1 MDKEQYLREDIVY
14 SEDLIN
20 ELGESCS
27 DKDRA
32 DSLRLAAEQ
41 LGSSTQ
47 VDDSDDAL
55 ALRSFLKLPAEAKR
69 RLSKKQAVA

>member
-1 MDKEQYLREDIVY
+1 MNFK
-14 SEDLIN
+14 S
-20 ELGESCS
+20 SS

-55 ALRSFLKLPAEAKR
+55 ALRSF
-69 RLSKKQAVA
+69 